1 MTRLVQSA
9 ALAAAESAV
18 LAALAERLA
27 DNAMSLT
34 LGKCSSNSRNISRT
48 SSALSA
54 EPGESLLS
62 FSCLITNSVTQA
74 PSRKLIKTEVTSC
87 TCWTA
92 VLKKIPTREA
102 CLTGHIFL
110 WPPYEI
116 GQAITFLPCGFYLLS
131 IFFFF
136 LT

>member
-1 MTRLVQSA
+1 MTRLLQSA
-9 ALAAAESAV
+9 ALAAADSAV
-18 LAALAERLA
+18 LAAPAERLA

-34 LGKCSSNSRNISRT
+34 LGKCSSSSRNISRT

-54 EPGESLLS
+54 EPGESLVS

-92 VLKKIPTREA
+92 VLKKIPTQEA
-102 CLTGHIFL
+102 CLRFFTVALWNRADHYIFAL
-110 WPPYEI
+110 W
-116 GQAITFLPCGFYLLS
+116 FLLP
-131 IFFFF
+131 FF
-136 LT
+136 LA